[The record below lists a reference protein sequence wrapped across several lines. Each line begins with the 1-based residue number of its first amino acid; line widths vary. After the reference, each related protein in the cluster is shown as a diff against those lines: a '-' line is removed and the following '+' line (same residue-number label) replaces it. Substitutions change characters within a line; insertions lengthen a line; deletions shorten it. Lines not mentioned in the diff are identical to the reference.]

1 MKIHFAVF
9 EFLKKQALEQCS
21 ENYVSLVKGYA
32 ETIQELLPTFELPIQ
47 KVTNRGRRELSVELT
62 PEALRGEYDYE
73 TFTEMV
79 TKDMGKE
86 IL

>member
-9 EFLKKQALEQCS
+9 ELLKNQALEQCS

-32 ETIQELLPTFELPIQ
+32 ETIQELFPTFELPIQ
-47 KVTNRGRRELSVELT
+47 KVGNRGRRELSIELT
-62 PEALRGEYDYE
+62 PESLRGEYDYE

-79 TKDMGKE
+79 TKDMGK
-86 IL
+86 